1 MLNFF
6 TFTHFKKSP
15 SLLHAVTTKSNDL
28 PHAFSLAL
36 HTGEDVDNIISNRN
50 RLSSLLQ
57 SSEPL
62 HYIVADQTHSD
73 NIKLITQK
81 KTKGW
86 ESLSDAIEDCDALI
100 TDVKGVVLTVLTA
113 DCVPILLYEQKKE
126 VVAAVHAGWKG
137 TKAQIVSKTVRK
149 MTEMYGCDPKDIIA
163 GVAPSIGRCC
173 YEVGEDVA
181 AHFSHIP
188 EGFTPVGKKFM
199 LDLPFI
205 NKQQLLNAG
214 LQEENIEMSHTCTAC
229 HVDRFFSYRKEQG
242 CSGRFMSMIGMKH
255 TNDTIT
261 KDDEKHDKH

>member
-28 PHAFSLAL
+28 PYAFSLAL
-36 HTGEDVDNIISNRN
+36 HTGEDVKKIIANRN
-50 RLSSLLQ
+50 KLSNLLQ
-57 SSEPL
+57 SNEPL
-62 HYIVADQTHSD
+62 HYIVANQTHSD
-73 NIKLITQK
+73 NIKVITQQE
-81 KTKGW
+81 TKGW

-100 TDVKGVVLTVLTA
+100 TDVKGVVLNVLTA
-113 DCVPILLYEQKKE
+113 DCVPILLYDKQKK

-137 TKAQIVSKTVRK
+137 TKAQIVSKTVQK
-149 MTEMYGCDPKDIIA
+149 MTEMYDCDPKDIIA

-181 AHFSHIP
+181 AHFLHIP
-188 EGFTPVGKKFM
+188 EGYTPVGKKYM

-205 NKQQLLNAG
+205 NKQQLLAAG

-229 HVDRFFSYRKEQG
+229 HVERFFSYRKEQG
-242 CSGRFMSMIGMKH
+242 CSGRFMSMIGMK
-255 TNDTIT
+255 NSNENKT
-261 KDDEKHDKH
+261 KEDDVKS